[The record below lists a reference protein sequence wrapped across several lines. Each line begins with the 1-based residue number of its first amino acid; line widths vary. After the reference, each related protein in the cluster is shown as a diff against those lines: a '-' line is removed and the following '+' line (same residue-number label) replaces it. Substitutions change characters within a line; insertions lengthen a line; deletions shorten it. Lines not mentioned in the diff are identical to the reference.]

1 MGIKDVLKE
10 ELANSL
16 QMADDYSRELAA
28 LPLGSLVRKNIKGR
42 HFYYLVYRQGPKVR
56 TRYMGRLS
64 RAEVKQQKEKSEKRR
79 RLKARLSQ
87 VKKQIKYLRS
97 VLRGRYAV

>member
-16 QMADDYSRELAA
+16 QMAKAYSRELAK
-28 LPLGSLVRKNIKGR
+28 LPPGSLVRKKINGR
-42 HFYYLVYRQGPKVR
+42 PFYYLVYRQGAKVK

-64 RAEVKQQKEKSEKRR
+64 RAEVKQEKEKSEKRR
-79 RLKARLSQ
+79 RIKARLSQ
-87 VKKQIKYLRS
+87 VKKQVRYLRT